1 MSDSRNG
8 SEKLV
13 FEHLISIRNDSAY
26 FESLPLGISSGE
38 LDDRHQEFSPDLNT
52 QEDNN
57 NGHVGSNQ
65 NENDRESIYTLG
77 IVYKLQCQQIQE
89 NPRRML

>member
-1 MSDSRNG
+1 MFDSRSG

-13 FEHLISIRNDSAY
+13 FEDLITIRNDFANI
-26 FESLPLGISSGE
+26 ERLPLEISSGE

-65 NENDRESIYTLG
+65 NENDRESI
-77 IVYKLQCQQIQE
+77 
-89 NPRRML
+89 

>member
-1 MSDSRNG
+1 MFDSRSG

-13 FEHLISIRNDSAY
+13 FEHLITIRNDFANI
-26 FESLPLGISSGE
+26 ERLPLKISSGE

-57 NGHVGSNQ
+57 NGHLGSNQ
-65 NENDRESIYTLG
+65 DENDRESI
-77 IVYKLQCQQIQE
+77 
-89 NPRRML
+89 